1 VVMVMK
7 KNLPES
13 KSQMKM
19 RKLIARS
26 DIDNLSKY
34 FRINYKV
41 EITEEEYVALE
52 SADPSSC
59 SNFHRMS
66 FRGSCM
72 LKTYF
77 NSKSW
82 I

>member
-1 VVMVMK
+1 MVMVME

-41 EITEEEYVALE
+41 EITEEEYVA
-52 SADPSSC
+52 
-59 SNFHRMS
+59 
-66 FRGSCM
+66 
-72 LKTYF
+72 
-77 NSKSW
+77 
-82 I
+82 